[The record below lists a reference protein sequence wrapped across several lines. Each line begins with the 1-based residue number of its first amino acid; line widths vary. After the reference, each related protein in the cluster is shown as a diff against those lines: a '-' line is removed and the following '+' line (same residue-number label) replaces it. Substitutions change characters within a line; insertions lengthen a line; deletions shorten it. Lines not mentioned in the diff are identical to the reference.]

1 MDFNEDDFDFS
12 DADNQFES
20 RHERLKKFPLYI
32 KSMEILDTV
41 DAICESMA
49 QKDND
54 VYSSIL
60 RESAMMIP
68 PKIAGAF
75 GSGSWLISMQ
85 NAAIIRYH
93 AEYLLTSTS
102 GLKHFT
108 KTDKKYIQVMRDD
121 LLEFREL
128 FAKWVAEFDDL
139 GNDGLDDQWGLF
151 KRKT

>member
-1 MDFNEDDFDFS
+1 MDFNEDDFS
-12 DADNQFES
+12 EEAENEFES
-20 RHERLKKFPLYI
+20 RHEKLKKFPLYI

-41 DAICESMA
+41 DAICESMVK
-49 QKDND
+49 KDND

-75 GSGSWLISMQ
+75 GSESWLICMQ

-93 AEYLLTSTS
+93 AEYLLTATS

-108 KTDKKYIQVMRDD
+108 KTDKKYIQVMRED
-121 LLEFREL
+121 LLEFREM
-128 FAKWVAEFDDL
+128 FAKWVATFEDMEDD
-139 GNDGLDDQWGLF
+139 DFDDQWGLF
-151 KRKT
+151 NRKK

>member
-1 MDFNEDDFDFS
+1 MDFNEDDFS
-12 DADNQFES
+12 EEADNEFES
-20 RHERLKKFPLYI
+20 RHEKLKKFPLYI

-41 DAICESMA
+41 DAICESMVK
-49 QKDND
+49 KDND

-75 GSGSWLISMQ
+75 GSGSWLICMQ

-93 AEYLLTSTS
+93 AEYLLTATS

-121 LLEFREL
+121 LLEFRDL
-128 FAKWVAEFDDL
+128 FAKWVSTFDELED
-139 GNDGLDDQWGLF
+139 DDFDDQWGLF
-151 KRKT
+151 NRKK